1 MPEDRRGFH
10 ACGLALTSTQ
20 PKGRSRVRVAAA
32 WCRGVGHLT
41 GGSTIVIGVEN
52 PDQVTSRTVYDDV
65 PSLVDP
71 GLVGELPTT
80 ARGLRTRA
88 SLVAAARV
96 VFERDGFLN
105 SRVVDISAEAKVA
118 TGTFYTYF
126 QSKEEAFAAVLETA
140 QDDMMH
146 PGMPRTPVA
155 GDSEPASVAAVFEA
169 SHRAY
174 LEAYRRNAKLMMLM
188 EQVATIDPAFALL
201 RRRRGQTFVDRNA
214 ARIKQL
220 QDDGLADSALD
231 PAMTSRALSS
241 MVSRVAYSSFVLEEN
256 YDFEVMVSTLTKV
269 WVNALMLS
277 SPTPQS

>member
-1 MPEDRRGFH
+1 VSGVKNPE
-10 ACGLALTSTQ
+10 
-20 PKGRSRVRVAAA
+20 VVASQD
-32 WCRGVGHLT
+32 V
-41 GGSTIVIGVEN
+41 
-52 PDQVTSRTVYDDV
+52 DDPA

-71 GLVGELPTT
+71 NLVAEMPTT

-105 SRVVDISAEAKVA
+105 SRVADISAEANVA
-118 TGTFYTYF
+118 TGSFYTYF
-126 QSKEEAFAAVLETA
+126 QNKEEVFAAVLEAA

-155 GDSEPASVAAVFEA
+155 EGSVPASVAAVFEA

-201 RRRRGQTFVDRNA
+201 RLRRGQTFVHRNA
-214 ARIKQL
+214 VRIKQL
-220 QDDGLADSALD
+220 QDEGLADPALD
-231 PAMTSRALSS
+231 PTMTSRALSS
-241 MVSRVAYSSFVLEEN
+241 MVSRVAYSFFVLEEN
-256 YDFEVMVSTLTKV
+256 YDFEVMVDTLTKI
-269 WVNALMLS
+269 WVNALKVE
-277 SPTPQS
+277 

>member
-1 MPEDRRGFH
+1 VSSVD
-10 ACGLALTSTQ
+10 
-20 PKGRSRVRVAAA
+20 
-32 WCRGVGHLT
+32 
-41 GGSTIVIGVEN
+41 N
-52 PDQVTSRTVYDDV
+52 PDLPTSRNVYDDA

-71 GLVGELPTT
+71 DLVAEMPTT

-88 SLVAAARV
+88 SLVKAARV

-105 SRVVDISAEAKVA
+105 SRVVDISAEANVA

-126 QSKEEAFAAVLETA
+126 QSKEEAFAAVLQTA

-201 RRRRGQTFVDRNA
+201 RRRRGQTFVDRNTG
-214 ARIKQL
+214 RIKQL
-220 QDDGLADSALD
+220 QDEGLADPSLD
-231 PAMTSRALSS
+231 AAMTSRALSS
-241 MVSRVAYSSFVLEEN
+241 MVSRVAYTSFVLEEDF
-256 YDFEVMVSTLTKV
+256 DFEIMVETLTKV
-269 WVNALMLS
+269 WVNALKLS
-277 SPTPQS
+277 T